1 MPRKQKPTDD
11 DIVGV
16 LADPETAT
24 LGEKARVLGLTEKQ
38 LRRRL
43 TSEVRVAL
51 RERLDDDLRGY
62 AATLYKNLVG
72 KASDSVT
79 AAERLLKELA
89 EAEERARR
97 KRGGVDSVVEIIAE
111 VVPPDNKDKRPR
123 PKKEP

>member
-1 MPRKQKPTDD
+1 VPRKQKPTDD

-24 LGEKARVLGLTEKQ
+24 FGEKARILGLTEKQ
-38 LRRRL
+38 LRSRL

-89 EAEERARR
+89 DAEGRAASRARA
-97 KRGGVDSVVEIIAE
+97 DADVEIISE
-111 VVPPDNKDKRPR
+111 VVPPNNQNKGRR
-123 PKKEP
+123 PKKKS